1 MRGGVTGSSPVVSI
15 AQYVD
20 VTNSKRR
27 AQIGSEWRLR
37 QAVVKL
43 LPCTISRENYT
54 RKESG

>member
-20 VTNSKRR
+20 ITNSKRR

-37 QAVVKL
+37 PADSEAPTLYDNKGKL
-43 LPCTISRENYT
+43 H
-54 RKESG
+54 